1 MPRPGPSNRD
11 HRALAVGRLAELLT
25 ATELEHPVRV
35 AVDGVDGAGK
45 TTLADELA
53 DAVTARGRPYIR
65 ASIDGF
71 HRPRAER
78 YRRGRSSPEGYYE
91 DSFDL
96 DAFRRELLEPLG
108 PDGDRRYRVAIF
120 DHRSDAHVSVPV
132 AVAPPNAIA
141 LVDGIFLLR
150 PEIAD
155 HWDLA
160 IFLSVRPERGAGRA
174 LRRDRDLTAEDAA
187 ALFRT
192 RYLPAQQ
199 HYLRSVRPH
208 ERADVVVLNDD
219 PEHPEVLVRPRVG

>member
-1 MPRPGPSNRD
+1 M
-11 HRALAVGRLAELLT
+11 

-35 AVDGVDGAGK
+35 AIDGVDGAGK

-53 DAVTARGRPYIR
+53 DAVLPQGRPCIR

-108 PDGDRRYRVAIF
+108 PYGDRRYRVAVF
-120 DHRSDAHVSVPV
+120 DHRSDAHVGVPV
-132 AVAPPNAIA
+132 AVVPPNAIA

-150 PEIAD
+150 PELTG

-160 IFLSVRPERGAGRA
+160 IFVSVRPEKGAERA

-187 ALFRT
+187 ALYRR
-192 RYLPAQQ
+192 RYLPAQR
-199 HYLRSVRPH
+199 HYLRTVGPH
-208 ERADVVVLNDD
+208 ERADVIVVNDD
-219 PEHPEVLVRPRVG
+219 PDHPEVVVRPRVG

>member
-1 MPRPGPSNRD
+1 M
-11 HRALAVGRLAELLT
+11 

-35 AVDGVDGAGK
+35 ALDGVDGAGK

-53 DAVTARGRPYIR
+53 DAVIVRGHPCIR

-71 HRPRAER
+71 HRPRADR

-108 PDGDRRYRVAIF
+108 PDGNRRYRVAVF
-120 DHRSDAHVSVPV
+120 DHRSDAHVSLPV
-132 AVAPPNAIA
+132 AVASRDAIA
-141 LVDGIFLLR
+141 LVDGLFLLR
-150 PEIAD
+150 PELAD

-160 IFLSVRPERGAGRA
+160 IFLSVGPERGAGRA

-187 ALFRT
+187 ALYRT
-192 RYLPAQQ
+192 RYLPAQR
-199 HYLRSVRPH
+199 HYLRGVGPH

-219 PEHPEVLVRPRVG
+219 PEHPEVLIRPRVG